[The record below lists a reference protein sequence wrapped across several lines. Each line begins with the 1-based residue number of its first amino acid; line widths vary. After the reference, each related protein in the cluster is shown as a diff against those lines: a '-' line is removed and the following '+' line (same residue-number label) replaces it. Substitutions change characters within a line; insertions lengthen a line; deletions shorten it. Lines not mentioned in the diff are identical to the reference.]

1 MMMRYFRIAAALLSV
16 WLGTCG
22 VAAAQAPQP
31 LDGARLEAEIASA
44 QAEMAA
50 ATGRLAELEAVYGDL
65 PWTKD
70 KTDDFVAL
78 GRNVDALRAQI
89 VAIGVRLASLSASNA
104 AVAAT
109 ASVSPVRA
117 SLNEYDGPPL
127 PASVAEGAILAFE
140 TVVRHAASDKP
151 NIVNLTWRVL
161 DGEGRSLPAYA
172 KDEQVAETG
181 GSKPYRYRFSLADV
195 PNGTYRVVFTLTP
208 VLDQTQAVAVESSFT
223 VSQAIRIARVVV
235 SPDTVAEKHIETLY
249 NDQSPHL
256 YVYFSAGDLP
266 AVTVDFVVRTADG
279 AERYRKRVERALKP
293 GEAETRVGLLPDPG
307 IVREG
312 DDLVF
317 SATLTGPD
325 GFAVSRE
332 VPFAVRGHAA
342 TINLAAR
349 LTSNEPAPFLIETPP
364 YFTPPLRV
372 ELSPSSAT
380 ASLTGTTNGTL
391 VAVSETGGNGA
402 LRATITDAQGRVA
415 RAMASFTI
423 APPKQVAPPPVAAV
437 APPPQ
442 PASDDWVTA
451 LDSTR
456 PPEAPPPP
464 EPSQPAGP
472 TIAEALATFQ
482 SQVAQIQAD
491 KQAGLDAI
499 QNKQQTDMQNFLAGL
514 NQPQQ
519 RQQPQ
524 QQQQAGRR
532 YWAVSTHAI
541 MPGVPSSERTSNTC
555 TVVEAGQAA
564 PTPCGKGR
572 CPGTPFTGDGA
583 TLCGRFGAFSS
594 FTDARSF
601 GSAADASARCSRVMS
616 SPTGDFTESGSNT
629 FWCGD

>member
-16 WLGTCG
+16 WLCACG

-31 LDGARLEAEIASA
+31 LDDARLEADISSA

-50 ATGRLAELEAVYGDL
+50 ATARLAELEAVYGDL

-89 VAIGVRLASLSASNA
+89 VAIGARLVSLSASNA

-140 TVVRHAASDKP
+140 TMVRHAASDKP

-161 DGEGRSLPAYA
+161 DGAGRSLPAYA

-181 GSKPYRYRFSLADV
+181 GSKPYRYRFTLADV

-208 VLDQTQAVAVESSFT
+208 VLDQTQAVAVESGFT

-249 NDQSPHL
+249 TDQSPHL
-256 YVYFSAGDLP
+256 FVYFSA
-266 AVTVDFVVRTADG
+266 ADFVVRTADG

-307 IVREG
+307 TVREG

-332 VPFAVRGHAA
+332 VPFAVRGRAA

-349 LTSNEPAPFLIETPP
+349 LTSNEPVSFQIEAPP

-415 RAMASFTI
+415 RAVATFVI
-423 APPKQVAPPPVAAV
+423 LPPQPVAPPPVVAA
-437 APPPQ
+437 APPSQ

-464 EPSQPAGP
+464 TPSQPAGP
-472 TIAEALATFQ
+472 TMAEALATFQ
-482 SQVAQIQAD
+482 SQIAQIQAD
-491 KQAGLDAI
+491 KQAGTEGSI
-499 QNKQQTDMQNFLAGL
+499 Q
-514 NQPQQ
+514 P
-519 RQQPQ
+519 QPQ
-524 QQQQAGRR
+524 QQMRGLMEQHQGAFGPSTGGAASTIYWVVYVETICGDLGCPTVSVTSGPQPPATGFSNPNPSAPGRFLQVTKAYGTLSREEAERVAAGIRSRTLSTSDYLPITRR
-532 YWAVSTHAI
+532 
-541 MPGVPSSERTSNTC
+541 SSSGGYEGYSGPL
-555 TVVEAGQAA
+555 VHYGAGVEA
-564 PTPCGKGR
+564 R
-572 CPGTPFTGDGA
+572 
-583 TLCGRFGAFSS
+583 LR
-594 FTDARSF
+594 
-601 GSAADASARCSRVMS
+601 
-616 SPTGDFTESGSNT
+616 
-629 FWCGD
+629 